1 MAIISQYLDTIGTNH
16 LIQALKKWQEDK
28 LGNYVTLST
37 AQTIT
42 GTKTFQASIKSTTS
56 GVNIEWGNIKIYG
69 GGSNGGSNSILIGDD
84 VTIGDCNIG
93 GSFGMVSTGANAGFR
108 FFNSSKASI
117 GGIQSTNGTLQWFT
131 GSELKNILHAGNS
144 YIKGSTITIDG
155 SSITPLTSLPSHT
168 HTYLTVPEATQENLN
183 SSYHNFQ
190 VLYIGGS
197 NNFEGKPENV
207 DAFGLFRF
215 RVAYGWSGQM
225 LLANGGDLY
234 IRSAADAS
242 LNKSLAWK
250 RVIDSGNVGSQ
261 SVAYATKAGSVA
273 WDSITGKPS
282 SFNPS
287 SHNHDGRY
295 LRLDGSDTMAGVLK
309 VKANQYNDA
318 YEGAINMNNS
328 NIYGLNSIYTA
339 DKSDSQAEGIHFWRD
354 ATHVDT
360 LRMMD
365 GKLLFTPNRPL
376 GGSGTELTVLH
387 IDNSSVSGGGSS
399 WGSSITV
406 KIGGTSKTLTI
417 PGNPNTWRPIG
428 TGSNDAAA
436 GNHTHGLLHYDLV
449 KTIDNTTTDSGWSM
463 INDKYN
469 GAILKA
475 LRTQGKAP
483 EWIRDNYAAGIA
495 FGSADTKGV
504 LSVAYG
510 SAAHGFKIAGGSGSK
525 PVWWMNIHG
534 TSGKDYNL
542 DAFKTEIPSSIKN
555 PNPIKF
561 KDIDGN
567 VVSYDGSAAKDLT
580 LGVNVAKLPY
590 GFHSFTSGASWGN
603 TTGTSIASWNDSSG
617 GSIDF
622 RRDNPSSGKMSIK
635 VDGRVYVNEGSNP
648 VLSASSNNGFW
659 GIRTPDGNNDWVRT
673 PDNGLIPYKSG
684 GAGNGSSS
692 LGTSSWYFST
702 AYIDKVYGNLKG
714 TADNADTVDSWHKD
728 EINRTLYITSGTSGL
743 SSYWAKLWEINLN
756 NQSNDVTI
764 TFLAAASYYPSYF
777 AIFSVYLRQNGSGTS
792 KRIGAR
798 LVELIGNIAVG
809 DTELRLYVNN
819 TTGNCQ
825 LWGNVKSQY
834 GTMNLSVLKKSWRT
848 ANDSSNIGTFF
859 STAFSSVQSLPGEAW
874 VKIGVT
880 QQAIVGT
887 FTPTAH
893 EHNYILDIGS
903 SDHITFAY
911 SKPGLS
917 KDSITWLAV
926 WNGYELRAMNK
937 DQVALSGHNHD
948 DRYVKKIGDI
958 PEKAYDLIIS
968 PTLVSGSSYI
978 DTGGGIHVKAN
989 TGTKF
994 QLWLHDTSNVWYKK
1008 TNDGA
1013 WKKMDA
1019 GQADNADT
1027 TDGVHIT
1034 WSGTNDNPIYLASWD
1049 DNGKAIRAATRA
1061 NVTVGNSDK
1070 LDGVHLNGIF
1080 TAFGNN
1086 GHNIKATI
1094 GGVSKEFLVNW
1105 AADADKLDGYHADK
1119 YLMVPT
1125 IIDASALNSDTYY
1138 PVTIW
1143 LPCKNTR
1150 IEVEVSL
1157 DSNTK
1162 PSWSTHQGG
1171 FTSRK
1176 VWESN
1181 GSGRGTTT
1189 VERNV
1194 FVSTYSFAS
1203 EDPIRGIGQ
1212 LTNSSVEFVY
1222 VRGGGKYYFR
1232 VSVGGGT
1239 PTLRKE
1245 KYTTNSQSVAPT
1257 TTAPDLI
1264 IPCINTPHRMVTL
1277 WGQNFNGTNSV
1288 SGSLSN
1294 TGTITASAAATYD
1307 IGSNSLDYR
1316 YGYFQWI
1323 GAKANTNLRL
1333 AANNSDNQIVLHT
1346 NGNVG
1351 VGTNSPSRKLH
1362 VAGNI
1367 YTSSVFEGPYA
1378 RLTNQ
1383 NGAVVIGNSTNARLS
1398 AIDQHIIFNTGGAL
1412 RFGETDWDWNKWAG
1426 LKYTHSN
1433 KTIYLGIAD
1442 GTIFPATSGQKGGTL
1457 KFPNVSTIEACSIRI
1472 EYTNEINSYSGDLY
1486 LNHRGNGGSNG
1497 NTANIRMLNNGGDLF
1512 LGGQLKFLASE
1523 AHIGHSSDYS
1533 DPWSGLEVN
1542 FKFGGKLAATH
1553 IFSNGGFHKAGSTES
1568 HVLLGG
1574 GGHALISDLGCLS
1587 SRRLL
1592 SNSEFAKGNNFLQYF
1607 NFIPNYTSVIG
1618 NAGPSIGDW
1627 YHIIRMNHGN
1637 NAGFFVELA
1646 AHFYD
1651 KGVFYRSV
1659 SSGSV
1664 NTNWK
1669 RFLTHN
1675 GTIAFTSFNTYYDD
1689 GVFDMDGNPNGASG
1703 LLSDSWNQTI
1713 INLGASFSKARI
1725 KQLAFN
1731 YSDDTIKYRRRG
1743 DSGWTT
1749 AKTIAFTDSTV
1760 AASNLAYTLFGK
1772 YTNNGGQQKP
1782 DYFGK
1787 NRVGA
1792 LMMNTSV
1799 NGDAHYK
1806 DWLLMDCYGANDAG
1820 GGVAFGV
1827 NRQTLGAYI
1836 MRSNYD
1842 RGSWAESAELV
1853 GTHNFRRIFRQFYPS
1868 GGSDV
1873 IDVNYPLWV
1882 AYLSENSF
1890 LTAPNNSFTSINS
1903 STGAVTQYNYE
1914 TRWVPIAEG
1923 SEYCSFMLTLED
1935 TDNSRANVYNFIVTT
1950 GHLSGEIHQLS
1961 TNDYGGVV
1969 RLHLMLRYSGQNWV
1983 LYLAASTTIN
1993 NPTVGST
2000 GGFTYG
2006 NSKYIAWI
2014 HVYLN
2019 TVLKGS
2025 PTLLTINDLCNKH
2038 RIPGTP
2044 ASYGNSK
2051 PITPYFRNTNTDP
2064 TSSLTY
2070 EKTGGWSYKMLSPCP
2085 IKGATSEKTE
2095 FKSPSG
2101 KSSYIV
2107 IDPTITIPSTSY
2119 SSYETVLGYQGI
2131 KTYNINAAHINVG
2144 QLEVNTSANFTNSVY
2159 LTGVLYGLR
2168 VGVTAIWEAQT
2179 LMISDYK
2186 STILIYKVSKG
2197 SSNSNKTSTIV
2208 LDDTRSGRMIWVKNT
2223 TTNEL
2228 YIKPASGTIILEGRN
2243 YTHTA
2248 DNALN
2253 ISSAGD
2259 GMMFIF
2265 CPGAGSVGSV
2275 HYTVGIWEGF
2285 KHPRDW

>member
-1 MAIISQYLDTIGTNH
+1 MAVKSQYLDTIGTNH
-16 LIQALKKWQEDK
+16 LIQALKKWQSDK
-28 LGNYVTLST
+28 LDNYVTLNT

-42 GTKTFQASIKSTTS
+42 GVKTFQASIKSTTS
-56 GVNIEWGNIKIYG
+56 GANIEWGNIKIYG

-84 VTIGDCNIG
+84 VTIGDCNVS
-93 GSFGMVSTGANAGFR
+93 GSFGMVSTGSNAGFR
-108 FFNSSKASI
+108 FFNSAKVSI

-168 HTYLTVPEATQENLN
+168 HNYLTVSEATQENLN
-183 SSYHNFQ
+183 SSYHDFQ
-190 VLYIGGS
+190 VLYIGGG
-197 NNFEGKPENV
+197 NNFEGKPKNV

-250 RVIDSGNVGSQ
+250 RVIDSGNIGSQ

-287 SHNHDGRY
+287 SH
-295 LRLDGSDTMAGVLK
+295 
-309 VKANQYNDA
+309 
-318 YEGAINMNNS
+318 
-328 NIYGLNSIYTA
+328 
-339 DKSDSQAEGIHFWRD
+339 
-354 ATHVDT
+354 
-360 LRMMD
+360 
-365 GKLLFTPNRPL
+365 
-376 GGSGTELTVLH
+376 
-387 IDNSSVSGGGSS
+387 
-399 WGSSITV
+399 
-406 KIGGTSKTLTI
+406 
-417 PGNPNTWRPIG
+417 
-428 TGSNDAAA
+428 
-436 GNHTHGLLHYDLV
+436 
-449 KTIDNTTTDSGWSM
+449 
-463 INDKYN
+463 
-469 GAILKA
+469 
-475 LRTQGKAP
+475 
-483 EWIRDNYAAGIA
+483 
-495 FGSADTKGV
+495 
-504 LSVAYG
+504 
-510 SAAHGFKIAGGSGSK
+510 
-525 PVWWMNIHG
+525 
-534 TSGKDYNL
+534 
-542 DAFKTEIPSSIKN
+542 
-555 PNPIKF
+555 
-561 KDIDGN
+561 
-567 VVSYDGSAAKDLT
+567 
-580 LGVNVAKLPY
+580 
-590 GFHSFTSGASWGN
+590 
-603 TTGTSIASWNDSSG
+603 
-617 GSIDF
+617 
-622 RRDNPSSGKMSIK
+622 
-635 VDGRVYVNEGSNP
+635 
-648 VLSASSNNGFW
+648 
-659 GIRTPDGNNDWVRT
+659 
-673 PDNGLIPYKSG
+673 
-684 GAGNGSSS
+684 
-692 LGTSSWYFST
+692 
-702 AYIDKVYGNLKG
+702 
-714 TADNADTVDSWHKD
+714 
-728 EINRTLYITSGTSGL
+728 
-743 SSYWAKLWEINLN
+743 
-756 NQSNDVTI
+756 
-764 TFLAAASYYPSYF
+764 
-777 AIFSVYLRQNGSGTS
+777 
-792 KRIGAR
+792 
-798 LVELIGNIAVG
+798 
-809 DTELRLYVNN
+809 
-819 TTGNCQ
+819 
-825 LWGNVKSQY
+825 
-834 GTMNLSVLKKSWRT
+834 
-848 ANDSSNIGTFF
+848 
-859 STAFSSVQSLPGEAW
+859 
-874 VKIGVT
+874 
-880 QQAIVGT
+880 
-887 FTPTAH
+887 
-893 EHNYILDIGS
+893 EHNYILDIGNNN
-903 SDHITFAY
+903 HTTFAY

-937 DQVALSGHNHD
+937 DQIALSGHIHD
-948 DRYVKKIGDI
+948 DRYVKKVGDI

-968 PTLVSGSSYI
+968 PTFVSGSSYI

-1027 TDGVHIT
+1027 TDGVHLT
-1034 WSGTNDNPIYLASWD
+1034 WSGTNDNPTYLASWD
-1049 DNGKAIRAATRA
+1049 DDGKAIRAATRA
-1061 NVTVGNSDK
+1061 NITVGNSDK
-1070 LDGVHLNGIF
+1070 LDGVHLNGLF
-1080 TAFGNN
+1080 TAFENN

-1105 AADADKLDGYHADK
+1105 AADSDKLDGLHSTSFAPYNGVKFGHGPDSNVWHQILQFTTNWVGQVTFMYSPEECQRDYWGIFNINVRSKDIWFQGFNLSNLPEMKCVGDDANNWSVWVKGNANSYDPYGTIQVLNFTNATIK
-1119 YLMVPT
+1119 SVGLSKSQSTAPSGTYVKSPT
-1125 IIDASALNSDTYY
+1125 ILSA
-1138 PVTIW
+1138 
-1143 LPCKNTR
+1143 
-1150 IEVEVSL
+1150 
-1157 DSNTK
+1157 
-1162 PSWSTHQGG
+1162 G
-1171 FTSRK
+1171 K
-1176 VWESN
+1176 VHN
-1181 GSGRGTTT
+1181 
-1189 VERNV
+1189 
-1194 FVSTYSFAS
+1194 
-1203 EDPIRGIGQ
+1203 
-1212 LTNSSVEFVY
+1212 
-1222 VRGGGKYYFR
+1222 
-1232 VSVGGGT
+1232 
-1239 PTLRKE
+1239 
-1245 KYTTNSQSVAPT
+1245 
-1257 TTAPDLI
+1257 
-1264 IPCINTPHRMVTL
+1264 VTL
-1277 WGQNFNGTNSV
+1277 WGQSFDGTNNV

-1323 GAKANTNLRL
+1323 GAKTNTNLRL

-1367 YTSSVFEGPYA
+1367 YTSLVFEGPYA
-1378 RLTNQ
+1378 RLTDQ

-1412 RFGETDWDWNKWAG
+1412 RFGETDWDWNQWAG
-1426 LKYTHSN
+1426 LRYTHSN

-1442 GTIFPATSGQKGGTL
+1442 NSIFTANSEQKNGTL

-1472 EYTNEINSYSGDLY
+1472 EYDNEINSYSGDLY
-1486 LNHRGNGGSNG
+1486 LNHRGKGGSNG

-1523 AHIGHSSDYS
+1523 AHIGYSSGYS
-1533 DPWSGLEVN
+1533 DPWSGLNAN
-1542 FKFGGKLAATH
+1542 FKFGGILAATH
-1553 IFSNGGFHKAGSTES
+1553 IYSNGGFHKSGSDDS

-1574 GGHALISDLGCLS
+1574 GGHALISDLGSLS

-1607 NFIPNYTSVIG
+1607 NFVPNSTSAIG
-1618 NAGPSIGDW
+1618 NAGPTVSEW

-1659 SSGSV
+1659 SNGSV

-1675 GTIAFTSFNTYYDD
+1675 GTIAFTSFNTYYED
-1689 GVFDMDGNPNGASG
+1689 GIFDMDGNPNGASG

-1713 INLGASFSKARI
+1713 VNLGASFSKTRI

-1743 DSGWTT
+1743 DSGWTP
-1749 AKTIAFTDSTV
+1749 AKTIAFLDSTV
-1760 AASNLAYTLFGK
+1760 AASNVAYTLFGN
-1772 YTNNGGQQKP
+1772 YTHNGGQQNP
-1782 DYFGK
+1782 NYFGK

-1799 NGDAHYK
+1799 NGNSNFK
-1806 DWLLMDCYGANDAG
+1806 DWLLMDCYEANDVG

-1836 MRSNYD
+1836 MRSNAD
-1842 RGSWAESAELV
+1842 RGSWVESAELV

-1868 GGSDV
+1868 GSSDV

-1882 AYLSENSF
+1882 AYATEGSHLS
-1890 LTAPNNSFTSINS
+1890 TPTNSFTSTNS
-1903 STGAVTQYNYE
+1903 STGVVTQHNYE

-1935 TDNSRANVYNFIVTT
+1935 TNNSRANVYNFIVST
-1950 GHLSGEIHQLS
+1950 GYSSGEIHQLS
-1961 TNDYGGVV
+1961 TNDFGGVV

-1983 LYLAASTTIN
+1983 LYLAASTTIS

-2025 PTLLTINDLCNKH
+2025 PTLLTISDLYNKH

-2070 EKTGGWSYKMLSPCP
+2070 EKTGGWGYKMLSPCP
-2085 IKGATSEKTE
+2085 IKGATSEKIE
-2095 FKSPSG
+2095 FKSSLG
-2101 KSSYIV
+2101 NSSYIV
-2107 IDPTITIPSTSY
+2107 IDPTITIPSTTY
-2119 SSYETVLGYQGI
+2119 SGYQTVLGYQGI

-2144 QLEVNTSANFTNSVY
+2144 QLEVNTSASFQNSVY
-2159 LTGVLYGLR
+2159 LNGVLYGLR
-2168 VGVTAIWEAQT
+2168 VGVDMIWETQT
-2179 LMISDYK
+2179 KKISEYKNVILMYK
-2186 STILIYKVSKG
+2186 TSTG
-2197 SSNSNKTSTIV
+2197 SSSSNKTSTIV
-2208 LDDTRSGRMIWVKNT
+2208 LDDTRSGRMLWVKNT
-2223 TTNEL
+2223 TNDKL
-2228 YIKPASGTIILEGRN
+2228 FVQPSAGTIILVGRN
-2243 YTHTA
+2243 TVFAYGTSLEI
-2248 DNALN
+2248 N
-2253 ISSAGD
+2253 SPGD

-2265 CPGAGSVGSV
+2265 CPGTGSVGSTS
-2275 HYTVGIWEGF
+2275 YTVGVWEGF

>member
-1 MAIISQYLDTIGTNH
+1 MAVISQYLDIIGTNY
-16 LIQALKKWQEDK
+16 LIQALKKWQSDK
-28 LGNYVTLST
+28 LDNYVTLNT
-37 AQTIT
+37 AQTII
-42 GTKTFQASIKSTTS
+42 GTKTFQASIKSSTS
-56 GVNIEWGNIKIYG
+56 GANIEWGNIKIFG
-69 GGSNGGSNSILIGDD
+69 AGSKGGSDSIRIGDD
-84 VTIGDCNIG
+84 VTIGDCNIS

-117 GGIQSTNGTLQWFT
+117 GGIQSTNGILQWFT
-131 GSELKNILHAGNS
+131 GSELKDILHAGNS
-144 YIKGSTITIDG
+144 YIKGSTITING

-168 HTYLTVPEATQENLN
+168 HDYLIVNTADTNKFN
-183 SSYHNFQ
+183 SSYHDFQ
-190 VLYIGGS
+190 VLYAGGS
-197 NNFEGKPENV
+197 NGIEGRPEGV

-234 IRSAADAS
+234 IRSAADES

-250 RVIDSGNVGSQ
+250 RVIDSGNVGLQ
-261 SVAYATKAGSVA
+261 SVAYASKAGNADTVDGVHMDWSTNYTEGDYLAIWDNKGNCIRSIPKGSTSVGYASKAGSVA

-282 SFNPS
+282 SFTPS
-287 SHNHDGRY
+287 VHNHDGRY
-295 LRLDGSDTMAGVLK
+295 LRLDGSDTMTGVLK
-309 VKANQYNDA
+309 VKGNQYNDG
-318 YEGAINMNNS
+318 YDGAINMNNS
-328 NIYGLNSIYTA
+328 NIYGLNSIYTS
-339 DKSDSQAEGIHFWRD
+339 DRSDSQSEGFHFWRD

-365 GKLLFTPNRPL
+365 GSLLFIPNRPL
-376 GGSGTELTVLH
+376 GGSGTEQTVLH
-387 IDNSSVSGGGSS
+387 TGNSYIKGGVITINGSSLTPLTSLPSHTHSWDSITDKIVAGNEFNIVNAGFNSGMWFNFLPINDRNKIATITSYHFGNGQKEYASVTASGFVKKGSNSSYVLLGDGGHKTISS
-399 WGSSITV
+399 LSVNYASS
-406 KIGGTSKTLTI
+406 
-417 PGNPNTWRPIG
+417 
-428 TGSNDAAA
+428 A
-436 GNHTHGLLHYDLV
+436 GNAD
-449 KTIDNTTTDSGWSM
+449 TTDNVHIKW
-463 INDKYN
+463 
-469 GAILKA
+469 
-475 LRTQGKAP
+475 
-483 EWIRDNYAAGIA
+483 AGELT
-495 FGSADTKGV
+495 STNH
-504 LSVAYG
+504 LVAWE
-510 SAAHGFKIAGGSGSK
+510 A
-525 PVWWMNIHG
+525 
-534 TSGKDYNL
+534 
-542 DAFKTEIPSSIKN
+542 
-555 PNPIKF
+555 
-561 KDIDGN
+561 
-567 VVSYDGSAAKDLT
+567 DGSALRDIKPSNVSVGNSDKVDNYHIADESRQIYKYDYTVTSPAGSWVLIKFPAWNAVNEIIAIDGYGDNRQAHCVVHCGSRDQGIWGYQSDYNGTVVDKIRWRENDSGKYAIVALINGGITT
-580 LGVNVAKLPY
+580 LKIRSTNSLEISKTSEDTNAFVITSSFFSSSGV
-590 GFHSFTSGASWGN
+590 FHGKVDWGN
-603 TTGTSIASWNDSSG
+603 ITGK
-617 GSIDF
+617 
-622 RRDNPSSGKMSIK
+622 PSSF
-635 VDGRVYVNEGSNP
+635 V
-648 VLSASSNNGFW
+648 
-659 GIRTPDGNNDWVRT
+659 
-673 PDNGLIPYKSG
+673 
-684 GAGNGSSS
+684 
-692 LGTSSWYFST
+692 
-702 AYIDKVYGNLKG
+702 
-714 TADNADTVDSWHKD
+714 
-728 EINRTLYITSGTSGL
+728 
-743 SSYWAKLWEINLN
+743 
-756 NQSNDVTI
+756 
-764 TFLAAASYYPSYF
+764 PS
-777 AIFSVYLRQNGSGTS
+777 
-792 KRIGAR
+792 
-798 LVELIGNIAVG
+798 
-809 DTELRLYVNN
+809 
-819 TTGNCQ
+819 
-825 LWGNVKSQY
+825 
-834 GTMNLSVLKKSWRT
+834 
-848 ANDSSNIGTFF
+848 
-859 STAFSSVQSLPGEAW
+859 
-874 VKIGVT
+874 
-880 QQAIVGT
+880 
-887 FTPTAH
+887 AH

-903 SDHITFAY
+903 SSHTTFAY

-937 DQVALSGHNHD
+937 DQISLSGHTHD
-948 DRYVKKIGDI
+948 DRYLKLEGGTMNGNARIGHGSGNLYIGNSGNDGWLAVQDI
-958 PEKAYDLIIS
+958 CSQDSIGEGNWSIRVDGTAHFQTIKFPSSRLIAQVSNGSNS
-968 PTLVSGSSYI
+968 PLKGIKLPNLQSNAIGLFSRVGNGSDEGGIILSEDTCVIYNSF
-978 DTGGGIHVKAN
+978 DTGWGLSVRDKDLNQTDISSDDTVAFGIRETYKLYSRGGFEKKDSSDDYVLLGGGGHSKITDLSV
-989 TGTKF
+989 
-994 QLWLHDTSNVWYKK
+994 SN
-1008 TNDGA
+1008 A
-1013 WKKMDA
+1013 
-1019 GQADNADT
+1019 
-1027 TDGVHIT
+1027 
-1034 WSGTNDNPIYLASWD
+1034 
-1049 DNGKAIRAATRA
+1049 
-1061 NVTVGNSDK
+1061 DK

-1086 GHNIKATI
+1086 GHNITATI
-1094 GGVSKEFLVNW
+1094 GGVTKSFLVNW
-1105 AADADKLDGYHADK
+1105 AADSGKLDGLRSTSFAPYNGVKFGHSPDSNVWHQILQFTTNWVGQVTFMYSPEECQRDYWGIFNINIRSKDIWFQGFNLANLPEMKCVGDDSNNWSVWVK
-1119 YLMVPT
+1119 GNANSYDPYGTIQVLNFTNATIKSVGLSKSQANAPSGTYAKSPT
-1125 IIDASALNSDTYY
+1125 ILSA
-1138 PVTIW
+1138 
-1143 LPCKNTR
+1143 
-1150 IEVEVSL
+1150 
-1157 DSNTK
+1157 
-1162 PSWSTHQGG
+1162 G
-1171 FTSRK
+1171 K
-1176 VWESN
+1176 VHN
-1181 GSGRGTTT
+1181 
-1189 VERNV
+1189 
-1194 FVSTYSFAS
+1194 
-1203 EDPIRGIGQ
+1203 
-1212 LTNSSVEFVY
+1212 
-1222 VRGGGKYYFR
+1222 
-1232 VSVGGGT
+1232 
-1239 PTLRKE
+1239 
-1245 KYTTNSQSVAPT
+1245 
-1257 TTAPDLI
+1257 
-1264 IPCINTPHRMVTL
+1264 VTL
-1277 WGQNFNGTNSV
+1277 WGQAFDGTNSV

-1294 TGTITASAAATYD
+1294 TGTITASKAATYD

-1323 GAKANTNLRL
+1323 GSKSDTNLRL
-1333 AANNSDNQIVLHT
+1333 AANDSDNQIVLHT

-1351 VGTNSPSRKLH
+1351 VGTNGPSYKLH
-1362 VAGNI
+1362 VAGII
-1367 YTSSVFEGPYA
+1367 YTSSEFKGPYA
-1378 RLTNQ
+1378 RLTDQ

-1398 AIDQHIIFNTGGAL
+1398 AIDQHVIFNTGGAI
-1412 RFGETDWDWNKWAG
+1412 RFGETNWDWNQWAG
-1426 LKYTHSN
+1426 LKYTHSD

-1442 GTIFPATSGQKGGTL
+1442 GTIFTANSGQKGGTL

-1512 LGGQLKFLASE
+1512 LGGQLKFTASE
-1523 AHIGHSSDYS
+1523 AHIGCSSDYS
-1533 DPWSGLEVN
+1533 DPWLGLDSN
-1542 FKFGGKLAATH
+1542 FKFGGNLAATH
-1553 IFSNGGFHKAGSTES
+1553 IYSNGGFHKNGSDDS
-1568 HVLLGG
+1568 YVLLGG
-1574 GGHALISDLGCLS
+1574 GGHALISDLGSLS

-1607 NFIPNYTSVIG
+1607 NFVPNSTSAIG
-1618 NAGPSIGDW
+1618 NAGPTVSEW

-1659 SSGSV
+1659 ANGSV

-1675 GTIAFTSFNTYYDD
+1675 GTIAFTSFNTYYED
-1689 GVFDMDGNPNGASG
+1689 GIFDMDGNPNGASN

-1760 AASNLAYTLFGK
+1760 SASNLAYTLYGK
-1772 YTNNGGQQKP
+1772 YTSNGGQQKP

-1806 DWLLMDCYGANDAG
+1806 DWLLMDCYSWNDAG

-1836 MRSNYD
+1836 MRSNSD

-1890 LTAPNNSFTSINS
+1890 LTAPNNSSTSTNS

-1923 SEYCSFMLTLED
+1923 SEYCSFLLTLED
-1935 TDNSRANVYNFIVTT
+1935 TENSRANVYNFIVST
-1950 GHLSGEIHQLS
+1950 GHSSGEIHQLS

-1983 LYLAASTTIN
+1983 LYLAASTTIS

-2131 KTYNINAAHINVG
+2131 KTYNINVAHINAD

-2168 VGVTAIWEAQT
+2168 VGVTAIWENQT
-2179 LMISDYK
+2179 KKISDYK
-2186 STILIYKVSKG
+2186 SIIFMYKTSTET
-2197 SSNSNKTSTIV
+2197 SQSNKTSTIV

-2223 TTNEL
+2223 TNNEL

-2243 YTHTA
+2243 YVHTA
-2248 DNALN
+2248 DNVLN
-2253 ISSAGD
+2253 LHSVGD

-2275 HYTVGIWEGF
+2275 HYTVGVWEGF